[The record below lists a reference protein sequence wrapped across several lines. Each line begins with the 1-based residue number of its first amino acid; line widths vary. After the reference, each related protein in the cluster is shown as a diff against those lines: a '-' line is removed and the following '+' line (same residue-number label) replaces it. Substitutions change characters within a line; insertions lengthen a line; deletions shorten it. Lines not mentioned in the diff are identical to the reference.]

1 MTEPLVIVS
10 ALVLLAI
17 VAAAIWG
24 ARRAPL
30 AAFCAA
36 WVLITLTPVLNLQGI
51 GENVFAERYLFI
63 PSLGFCLL
71 VALAGSAVLKKFGA
85 LHGWRSDATDSVAA
99 FGSWVRANWG
109 GVALV
114 GLIAIG
120 ATVQLRARTVEWRTN
135 RSLYESA
142 LRIAPDAPTMLNN
155 LGQELRTS
163 GELDES
169 GRRYEEALRLSLVEH
184 NKLQAANAYSG
195 LAGIAWQR
203 GDPEK
208 ALDLVHRG
216 LEINDTLVTLR
227 VSEGVALVQLGR
239 FEEAKQKLLS
249 ALQFFPNDEIVLN
262 ALGVIAMNQRDYPAA
277 IHYFNR
283 AVDVLPTF
291 AEAYNNLGQARI
303 SAGMV
308 RDAIAPLQR
317 SVELQ
322 PANPRFL
329 ISYGAGLA
337 KDGRIAE
344 ARTQFERA
352 LRIDPNN
359 SVAAYNLQIVN
370 RMAAARATQ

>member
-1 MTEPLVIVS
+1 
-10 ALVLLAI
+10 
-17 VAAAIWG
+17 
-24 ARRAPL
+24 
-30 AAFCAA
+30 
-36 WVLITLTPVLNLQGI
+36 
-51 GENVFAERYLFI
+51 
-63 PSLGFCLL
+63 
-71 VALAGSAVLKKFGA
+71 
-85 LHGWRSDATDSVAA
+85 
-99 FGSWVRANWG
+99 
-109 GVALV
+109 
-114 GLIAIG
+114 
-120 ATVQLRARTVEWRTN
+120 
-135 RSLYESA
+135 
-142 LRIAPDAPTMLNN
+142 
-155 LGQELRTS
+155 
-163 GELDES
+163 
-169 GRRYEEALRLSLVEH
+169 
-184 NKLQAANAYSG
+184 
-195 LAGIAWQR
+195 
-203 GDPEK
+203 
-208 ALDLVHRG
+208 
-216 LEINDTLVTLR
+216 
-227 VSEGVALVQLGR
+227 LGR

>member
-1 MTEPLVIVS
+1 
-10 ALVLLAI
+10 
-17 VAAAIWG
+17 
-24 ARRAPL
+24 
-30 AAFCAA
+30 
-36 WVLITLTPVLNLQGI
+36 
-51 GENVFAERYLFI
+51 
-63 PSLGFCLL
+63 
-71 VALAGSAVLKKFGA
+71 
-85 LHGWRSDATDSVAA
+85 
-99 FGSWVRANWG
+99 
-109 GVALV
+109 
-114 GLIAIG
+114 
-120 ATVQLRARTVEWRTN
+120 
-135 RSLYESA
+135 
-142 LRIAPDAPTMLNN
+142 MLNN

-169 GRRYEEALRLSLVEH
+169 SRRYEEALRLSLIEH

-216 LEINDTLVTLR
+216 LEINNTLVTLR

-262 ALGVIAMNQRDYPAA
+262 ALGVIAMNQRDYPVA
-277 IHYFNR
+277 IHYFTR

-352 LRIDPNN
+352 LQIDPGN

-370 RMAAARATQ
+370 RMAAAR